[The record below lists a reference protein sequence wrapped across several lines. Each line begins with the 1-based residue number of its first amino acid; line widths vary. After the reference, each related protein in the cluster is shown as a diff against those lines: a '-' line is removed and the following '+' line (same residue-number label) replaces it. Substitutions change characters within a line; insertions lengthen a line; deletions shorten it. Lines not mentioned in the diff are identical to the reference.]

1 MNNTSER
8 KIPLDQLK
16 IPESLIKV
24 FKKSN
29 PEIDDIKISD
39 VEYFVVYNPM
49 DFSPVYKFRVTFDL
63 QIEWEDSRLRKPT
76 EKYSSDLDT
85 GFKMIYTKNVPDVVF
100 AIGRVTY
107 LERDYIKEFM
117 NIFKKNKLILFIYS
131 KTFSISS
138 LLFFYFYINFVIL
151 KIS

>member
-1 MNNTSER
+1 MNTPTER
-8 KIPLDQLK
+8 KIPVDQLK

-29 PEIDDIKISD
+29 PEIAEIKISD

-49 DFSPVYKFRVTFDL
+49 DFSPVYKFRVSFDL
-63 QIEWEDSRLRKPT
+63 QIEWEDSKLRKPT
-76 EKYSSDLDT
+76 EKYSSDLET
-85 GFKMIYTKNVPDVVF
+85 SFKMIYTKNVPDVVF

-117 NIFKKNKLILFIYS
+117 NIFS
-131 KTFSISS
+131 
-138 LLFFYFYINFVIL
+138 
-151 KIS
+151 

>member
-1 MNNTSER
+1 MNKTSER

-16 IPESLIKV
+16 LPESLIKV

-39 VEYFVVYNPM
+39 VEYFAVYNPM

-100 AIGRVTY
+100 SIGRVTY

-117 NIFKKNKLILFIYS
+117 NIFS
-131 KTFSISS
+131 
-138 LLFFYFYINFVIL
+138 
-151 KIS
+151 

>member
-39 VEYFVVYNPM
+39 VEYFAVYNPM

-63 QIEWEDSRLRKPT
+63 QIEWEDSSLRKPT

-100 AIGRVTY
+100 SIGRVTY

-117 NIFKKNKLILFIYS
+117 NIFS
-131 KTFSISS
+131 
-138 LLFFYFYINFVIL
+138 
-151 KIS
+151 

>member
-39 VEYFVVYNPM
+39 VEYFAVYNPM

-117 NIFKKNKLILFIYS
+117 NIFS
-131 KTFSISS
+131 
-138 LLFFYFYINFVIL
+138 
-151 KIS
+151 